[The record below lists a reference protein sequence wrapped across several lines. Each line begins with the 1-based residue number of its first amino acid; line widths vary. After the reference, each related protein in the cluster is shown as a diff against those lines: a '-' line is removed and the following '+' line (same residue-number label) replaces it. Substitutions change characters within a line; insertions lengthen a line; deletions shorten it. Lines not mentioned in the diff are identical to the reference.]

1 MILSSFDSYSYN
13 IRLDNDNSNN
23 IYINF
28 NISKIIIEFETKTE
42 VFYKIFF
49 INKDKI
55 FFNNVNNNEHDFLN
69 IDYKLQYFLNNIKT
83 IFVNKNLLSELIIN
97 YLIMSD
103 DELEIYCLN
112 SFKNKKLL
120 LLFLF
125 YMHNEI

>member
-120 LLFLF
+120 LLFFF